1 MCLQDQSAAAL
12 SSMASF
18 GWKRKVGERVS
29 KAAVQQFE
37 ADAEKAEDNRELEG
51 MDWLHAIKRKREVLL
66 EDCIAKSKRMKEE
79 GVQLAE
85 NGRHW
90 EAIKKWDEAIEL
102 NEEAD
107 LYEMKS
113 QVLTVLHEVF
123 LAVQAAETAVRL
135 RSNWWEAWQTLGRA
149 QLNLGEVELAV
160 RSFQVAVHLNPV
172 ERPLWEEDLNWALHL
187 HHQKRIAQRKAAQ
200 EDEARR
206 LIDEAPELQ
215 RDYENFESDDVI
227 DACKAVAERQ
237 KRYENLKRMAVVVNT
252 QGVSTK
258 MAAGEESGH
267 SSKSI
272 LVKARVL

>member
-1 MCLQDQSAAAL
+1 
-12 SSMASF
+12 MASF